1 MENSIQYTNRP
12 LAEEEIDILVEEI
25 KHIPGIVYM
34 PRFLLR
40 RISNSVVA
48 TCDGEFCGACS
59 NYHIKRDIYKL
70 GPLLVRAK
78 YRKMGI
84 GKELLN
90 RSFKALESKT
100 VYAGTSN
107 PSLWNVLTDNG
118 FVQHPLIRLPLIVKF
133 FLIIYLS
140 IFLSPQFLLE
150 AKRKGRLYPRK
161 EYRHYIKPQQT
172 RGSQI

>member
-12 LAEEEIDILVEEI
+12 LTEEEIDILVEEI

-118 FVQHPLIRLPLIVKF
+118 FVQHPDTITFNCEV
-133 FLIIYLS
+133 LS
-140 IFLSPQFLLE
+140 YHISLNIPVSSVPFGGQTKGSTLSQ
-150 AKRKGRLYPRK
+150 KRVSTLY
-161 EYRHYIKPQQT
+161 
-172 RGSQI
+172 